1 MRHARH
7 LRTTHDY
14 QFGKLQLASAGA
26 AESESAMEAIDE
38 NVRIEEKSNC
48 RPASILEIK
57 CDIDGAQI
65 EMAGLSI

>member
-26 AESESAMEAIDE
+26 AESESAVEAIDE
-38 NVRIEEKSNC
+38 NVRIEEKSNLSSC
-48 RPASILEIK
+48 
-57 CDIDGAQI
+57 IDS
-65 EMAGLSI
+65 EN